1 MSAPSRTGSLPQVT
15 RFNCGSG
22 PVREDASRLDTS
34 WVADP
39 KYRGQA
45 CSRKAGWFGGLIF
58 ALWSLCAQAAE
69 PLFTFAIPAKPLP
82 QALSDFTRTTGLSVV
97 YIQETPYSINAPALD
112 GAYSPEQALKTLLGG
127 SGLTYRRAT
136 ELTFTLEPIASEGA
150 ITLQATNVDSR
161 SQSSTSYQPP
171 SGNSVTRSSALT
183 LDTPQTISV
192 VPAQV
197 LRDQAPR
204 NLDDALSNVSGVT
217 QGNTLGST
225 QDTLMKRGFGDNR
238 DGSIMRDGM
247 PVVQGRSL
255 NASAERIEVLKGP
268 STLLYGI
275 QDPGG
280 VINVVSKRPEM
291 TAYNALTARGSTFGD
306 GKNGSGGTLDSTGP
320 LGLTQEGQGLA
331 YRMIIDHEDEDYWR
345 NFGVHRETLIA
356 PSLAWY
362 GDDTQ
367 LLAAYEHREF
377 VYPFDRGTAI
387 DPRTGHPLDIPATR
401 RLDEPFNS
409 MEGRSDLY
417 RFEADHQFDD
427 NWKGHLGYSYN
438 RETYDASQVRITAV
452 DPANG
457 TLTRSMDGTGGA
469 LSTDRF
475 STLTLSG
482 SADLLGM
489 QHDLLIGVDDEYRKI
504 YRADLIRQ
512 KSQTT
517 FSYLD
522 PVYGL
527 EPEGTVA
534 SPPDSN
540 QSDIL
545 RSDSVFVQDSIHLTE
560 HWILVAGA
568 RYQMYDQVA
577 GKGRPFTV
585 NTDLNGQKWI
595 PRAGLVYRVDDQLSF
610 YGSYTESFKP
620 NSSIAAL
627 AGGTTLDSATLPEQ
641 GKSWE
646 LGAKWEVPDAL
657 SGTLALFD
665 IKKRNVLVANFDSL
679 TASTVYSTAGEVRS
693 RGLELDLSGQLSE
706 RWSLI
711 GGYAFTDAQVIEDPT
726 LKGNRLQNVPKHS
739 GSLSAVYD
747 VGSVLGSDRLRV
759 GAGAHYVGQRAGNPD
774 NDFDLPGYTVAD
786 AFATY
791 ETRFDGQKVKVQLNV
806 KNLFDRTYY
815 SSAVSRYFVSMGDS
829 RQIVVA
835 TTLEF

>member
-1 MSAPSRTGSLPQVT
+1 M
-15 RFNCGSG
+15 
-22 PVREDASRLDTS
+22 
-34 WVADP
+34 
-39 KYRGQA
+39 
-45 CSRKAGWFGGLIF
+45 GGGAF

-69 PLFTFAIPAKPLP
+69 PTFSFSISARPLP
-82 QALSDFTRTTGLSVV
+82 QALSEFTRVTGLSVV
-97 YIQETPYSINAPALD
+97 YTQETPYAINAPALN
-112 GAYSPEQALKTLLGG
+112 GAFSPEQALKTLLGT

-136 ELTFTLEPIASEGA
+136 PHTFTLEPVAGQSGA
-150 ITLQATNVDSR
+150 ITLQATNIDSR
-161 SQSSTSYQPP
+161 VQSPTLDQPP
-171 SGNSVTRSSALT
+171 SANSVSRSSAST
-183 LDTPQTISV
+183 LDTPQAISV

-238 DGSIMRDGM
+238 DGSIMRDSM

-255 NASAERIEVLKGP
+255 NATAERVEVLKGP

-280 VINVVSKRPEM
+280 VVNVVSKRPQM
-291 TAYNALTARGSTFGD
+291 TAYHALTARGSTFGD
-306 GKNGSGGTLDSTGP
+306 GKSGSGGTLDSTGP
-320 LGLTQEGQGLA
+320 LGEPGQEGQGLA
-331 YRMIIDHEDEDYWR
+331 YRLIVDHEDEDYWR
-345 NFGVHRETLIA
+345 NFGVHRESLVA

-362 GDDTQ
+362 GDTTQ
-367 LLAAYEHREF
+367 LLGAYEHREF

-387 DPRTGHPLDIPATR
+387 DPGIGHPLDIPATR
-401 RLDEPFNS
+401 RLDEPFNN

-452 DPANG
+452 NPATG

-475 STLTLSG
+475 TTLTVSG
-482 SADLLGM
+482 SPEWLGM
-489 QHDLLIGVDDEYRKI
+489 QHDVLVGIDDEYRKI
-504 YRADLIRQ
+504 YRGELIRQ

-517 FSYLD
+517 FSYVD

-527 EPEGTVA
+527 ETQGSTI
-534 SPPDSN
+534 SLPDSN
-540 QSDIL
+540 QSDVL
-545 RSDSVFVQDSIHLTE
+545 RSDSVFAQDSIHLDE

-568 RYQMYDQVA
+568 RFQTYDQLA

-585 NTDLNGQKWI
+585 NTHLNGQKWI
-595 PRAGLVYRVDDQLSF
+595 PRAGLVYRVDDELSF

-627 AGGTTLDSATLPEQ
+627 AGGTTLDSGTLPEQ
-641 GKSWE
+641 AKSWE
-646 LGAKWEVPDAL
+646 LGAKWEVPGGMSAN
-657 SGTLALFD
+657 LALFD

-693 RGLELDLSGQLSE
+693 RGLELDVSGEVSE
-706 RWSLI
+706 RWSMM
-711 GGYAFTDAQVIEDPT
+711 GSYALTDAQVTTDP
-726 LKGNRLQNVPKHS
+726 LLEGNRLQNVPRHS

-747 VGSVLGSDRLRV
+747 VGSVIGGDRLRL
-759 GAGAHYVGQRAGNPD
+759 GAGAHYVGERAGNPD
-774 NDFDLPGYTVAD
+774 NDFSLPGYTVAD

-791 ETRFDGQKVKVQLNV
+791 ETKLEGQKVEIQLNV

-815 SSAVSRYFVSMGDS
+815 SSAVSRYFVSIGDA
-829 RQIVVA
+829 RQIQIA